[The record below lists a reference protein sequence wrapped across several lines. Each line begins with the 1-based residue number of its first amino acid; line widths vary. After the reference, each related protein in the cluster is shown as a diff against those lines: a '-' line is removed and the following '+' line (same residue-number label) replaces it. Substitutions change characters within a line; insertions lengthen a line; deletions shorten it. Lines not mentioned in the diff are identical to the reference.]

1 MHERNTHGQPT
12 RPVLSNPGPSWRLGV
27 DVGGTFVDFAS
38 YHRDGGMTVHKV
50 PAEPADLP
58 GSIMRGIADLAA
70 RHGTDAG
77 TFLGR
82 MDLLVHG
89 TTVAT
94 NAVLTGSGSRTGL
107 LTTRGTRDALEM
119 RRGVKE
125 APLDNKYEG
134 PPPLV
139 PRYLRLPVDERVD
152 WNGEVLAELDAG
164 SLETAVEALKS
175 HEVEAVAVC
184 LMHAYAND
192 AHERR
197 VAARL
202 REALPDAY
210 VTASSE
216 LLPQL
221 GYYSRVSTAVLNSY
235 VGPLLKSYL
244 TSFAARLADAGF
256 AGQLLIMNSGAGLM
270 APAEII
276 PRAAAALLSGPA
288 AAPVAARLYAGA
300 SDCAVIDMGGTSLD
314 ISLASG
320 GEPRE
325 VTEGRVGRY
334 ATALPMIDIRTIGAG
349 GGSIAR
355 IDMGGSLQVGPESA
369 GVVPG
374 PACYGKGGTLPT
386 CTDVDL
392 LLGYLDAGYFLGGR
406 IPLVREPAGRAVRQH
421 LAGPLAVSVEE
432 AAVAAYEVIN
442 AGIAAGVRDMIVDHG
457 LDPEAMPMVVGGGA
471 GPVHAAAVAMEL
483 GMRKVIV
490 PRQSGVFCAVG
501 MLFADLKHDLVR
513 SYYASGEQPDPERWR
528 ALFGGMADQG
538 RSTLVSEGARPEE
551 VEVRYSADVRY
562 LRQIH
567 ELRLPVDA
575 NLAERL
581 RMDDLHARFDHLHER
596 LFGYRLP
603 EEPLEVVNL
612 RTRCLARRRR
622 PELPRVRTTGPATP
636 APTGAREAYSP
647 GEMRFR
653 EFAVYRGDSM
663 DGGCRLEGPVIVELP
678 QTTVVV
684 PAAFS
689 VRLDEAGSFVLTRR
703 DGS

>member
-1 MHERNTHGQPT
+1 MNGSPIEY
-12 RPVLSNPGPSWRLGV
+12 RLGI
-27 DVGGTFVDFAS
+27 DVGGTFIDFALC
-38 YHRDGGMTVHKV
+38 DAAGEMTVHKV
-50 PAEPADLP
+50 AADPAHLAAA
-58 GSIMRGIADLAA
+58 IMRGIADLAEQG
-70 RHGTDAG
+70 GTDER

-82 MDLLVHG
+82 MDLVVHG

-94 NAVLTGSGSRTGL
+94 NAVLTGTGSRTGL
-107 LTTRGTRDALEM
+107 LTTKGTRDALEM

-125 APLDNKYEG
+125 EPLDNKYEA

-152 WNGEVLAELDAG
+152 WSGNVMTALDAG
-164 SLETAVEALKS
+164 SLDAAVQALKT

-197 VAARL
+197 VAERL
-202 REALPDAY
+202 REALPDVY
-210 VTASSE
+210 LTVSSE

-244 TSFAARLADAGF
+244 LSLATRLADAGF
-256 AGQLLIMNSGAGLM
+256 AGQLLIMNSAAGLM
-270 APAEII
+270 APEEIV

-288 AAPVAARLYAGA
+288 AAPVAARVYAGVAGA
-300 SDCAVIDMGGTSLD
+300 SHCAVIDMGGTSLD

-320 GEPRE
+320 GEPLE

-334 ATALPMIDIRTIGAG
+334 ATALPMIDIRTLGAG

-355 IDMGGSLQVGPESA
+355 IDAGGGLQVGPQSA
-369 GVVPG
+369 GAAPG
-374 PACYGKGGTLPT
+374 PACYGKGGELPT

-392 LLGYLDAGYFLGGR
+392 LLGYLDPDYFLGGR
-406 IPLVREPAGRAVRQH
+406 MELLREPAERAVREH
-421 LAGPLAVSVEE
+421 LAGPLGISAEE
-432 AAVAAYEVIN
+432 AAVAAFEVIN
-442 AGIAAGVRDMIVDHG
+442 AGMAAGVRDMIVDHG

-471 GPVHAAAVAMEL
+471 GPVHAASVAMEL
-483 GMRKVIV
+483 GIRDVIV

-513 SYYASGEQPDPERWR
+513 SYCASGEQLDPERWR
-528 ALFGGMADQG
+528 ALFGGMAAQG

-567 ELRLPVDA
+567 ELNLPVDED
-575 NLAERL
+575 LAECL
-581 RMDDLHARFDHLHER
+581 KIDELHRRFDGLHER
-596 LFGYRLP
+596 LFGHRLP

-612 RTRCLARRRR
+612 RVRCVARRPR
-622 PELPRVRTTGPATP
+622 PELPRTRMTGTVPPTPDGVR
-636 APTGAREAYSP
+636 RAYSP
-647 GEMRFR
+647 GEMCFR
-653 EFAVYRGDSM
+653 EFAVYRGDSL
-663 DGGCRLEGPVIVELP
+663 DGGCRLRGPAIVELP
-678 QTTVVV
+678 QTTLVV
-684 PAAFS
+684 PSIFALC
-689 VRLDEAGSFVLTRR
+689 VDEAGSLALARH
-703 DGS
+703 DDP